1 MGTGPA
7 RGQGVGSPETQRGGQ
22 GCGVSAKGSR
32 AHVEAVTCR
41 VGEQQTGEWIVLDI
55 QREPCAGPGHVDFGL
70 LAQGQLD
77 SRGWAVP
84 GEVGDWLADGVVV

>member
-1 MGTGPA
+1 M
-7 RGQGVGSPETQRGGQ
+7 
-22 GCGVSAKGSR
+22 
-32 AHVEAVTCR
+32 
-41 VGEQQTGEWIVLDI
+41 LDI

-84 GEVGDWLADGVVV
+84 GEVGDWLADGVVVQPEGQRAHAIWRESSVTLTRGSTRQRGIKDVASVVD